1 MTLSRNTPRGDRMP
15 ATLSAAF
22 TTAMRMVHRV
32 HGSAAHSGTNAQP
45 ALSPCL
51 AIRAQRVF
59 LIADLA
65 DGRSAV
71 AQDTPHFTGAQPQG
85 CIASFTR
92 DQLRRGTRRT
102 RQLRALAGLHLDT
115 MHLRA
120 DRNVAQRKRIANF
133 DRRIRTGNDL
143 IPGLDAAGG
152 DNITPLAV
160 GIKYQSD
167 IRRAVGI
174 VLDPLDARR
183 DAVLVALE
191 VDDAVTPLVAA
202 ADMPGRDTTLVVAT
216 AGLGERLKQRRVR
229 LTLPQI
235 RVLNLNDE
243 ASSRRCWFRLNQCH
257 DICPY

>member
-85 CIASFTR
+85 CIARSEEHTSE
-92 DQLRRGTRRT
+92 L
-102 RQLRALAGLHLDT
+102 
-115 MHLRA
+115 
-120 DRNVAQRKRIANF
+120 
-133 DRRIRTGNDL
+133 
-143 IPGLDAAGG
+143 
-152 DNITPLAV
+152 
-160 GIKYQSD
+160 QS
-167 IRRAVGI
+167 REN
-174 VLDPLDARR
+174 
-183 DAVLVALE
+183 LVCRLLLE
-191 VDDAVTPLVAA
+191 KKNKSHP
-202 ADMPGRDTTLVVAT
+202 
-216 AGLGERLKQRRVR
+216 
-229 LTLPQI
+229 
-235 RVLNLNDE
+235 
-243 ASSRRCWFRLNQCH
+243 
-257 DICPY
+257 